1 MTAPVPDPAA
11 PAGQPAASAAPAEPS
26 ATRTVLGRG
35 SLYTIATAGPA
46 LAALAVIP
54 VVTRLVPPGE
64 YNLVAVATVVVQVAY
79 ILVALGLG
87 AAITRQY
94 ILDAGGAAGAR
105 GVVLAGSGI
114 ATLLTAALAATGPLW
129 SPLVLGRP
137 FGTEILLALVAG
149 AGGAWMVLAQAY
161 LRGADRPGPFVLL
174 AVVASL
180 VGPAAGLAVAAVA
193 EPTAVAYL
201 AGVAGGYLLAGLAG
215 LLLVWRAGPVEITR
229 RGVRAALRVGAPT
242 VPHQV
247 SIYLA
252 LAGLVVVADRVLDGA
267 GGAANIAL
275 SIGAGATVI
284 TAGLNNAWAPVV
296 YRTAP
301 ADRGRVLDE
310 TSRVI
315 ALVAVVLA
323 GGVGLLAPWL
333 VRLAPSADYPP
344 DSLVPVVALAS
355 AAALPSVVYLA
366 SGHLV
371 FARGRTG
378 WLAISTPVAVAGGL
392 AAGAVL
398 AGIWGLGGIGAGYL
412 VAYLLLASLTTAV
425 QRHVAD
431 RPWWPPA
438 MPGTLLLWLAV
449 GVAGVLLP
457 SDGVVA
463 VVARLGGAVVLGA
476 GGLLAFRRVARGAA
490 RGQSTR

>member
-1 MTAPVPDPAA
+1 VTVPDPAP
-11 PAGQPAASAAPAEPS
+11 PAGAAAPVPAEPS

-54 VVTRLVPPGE
+54 AVTRLVAPDE
-64 YNLVAVATVVVQVAY
+64 YSLVSVATVVVQVAY

-87 AAITRQY
+87 AAVTRQY

-105 GVVLAGSGI
+105 GVVVAGAGI
-114 ATLLTAALAATGPLW
+114 ATLITGVLAASGPWW
-129 SPLVLGRP
+129 SPLLLGRP

-149 AGGAWMVLAQAY
+149 VGGAWMVLAQAY

-174 AVVASL
+174 AVLASL
-180 VGPAAGLAVAAVA
+180 AGPAAGLVLAAA
-193 EPTAVAYL
+193 AAPTATAYL
-201 AGVAGGYLLAGLAG
+201 SGVVGGYLVAGLTG
-215 LLLVWRAGPVEITR
+215 LALVVRSGSARTTW

-247 SIYLA
+247 SLYLA

-275 SIGAGATVI
+275 SIGAGATVV

-296 YRTAP
+296 YRAAP
-301 ADRGRVLDE
+301 AERGRVLDE
-310 TSRVI
+310 TTPVI
-315 ALVAVVLA
+315 TLVAVVLA
-323 GGVGLLAPWL
+323 GGVALLAPWL

-344 DSLVPVVALAS
+344 VTLVPAVALAS

-378 WLAISTPVAVAGGL
+378 WLAVSTPVAVAAGL
-392 AAGAVL
+392 AAAVAL
-398 AGIWGLGGIGAGYL
+398 TSAWGLGGVGAGYL
-412 VAYLLLASLTTAV
+412 VAYVLLAVLTTAV
-425 QRHVAD
+425 QRRVAE

-438 MPGTLLLWLAV
+438 MPLTVLLWLAV
-449 GVAGVLLP
+449 SVAGAVLP
-457 SDGVVA
+457 SEGAVA
-463 VVARLGGAVVLGA
+463 TAARLGAAVALGV
-476 GGLLAFRRVARGAA
+476 GGLLAVRRVARGSRAP
-490 RGQSTR
+490 R